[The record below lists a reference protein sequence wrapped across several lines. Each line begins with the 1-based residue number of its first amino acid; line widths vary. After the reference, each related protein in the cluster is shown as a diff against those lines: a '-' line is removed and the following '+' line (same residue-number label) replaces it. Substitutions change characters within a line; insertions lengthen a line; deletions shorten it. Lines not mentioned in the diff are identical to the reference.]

1 MNTSFRIVRLVMAA
15 GLLTAASVTHAWDFP
30 SIRSNAQTL
39 YGADRA
45 ALHQIERWE
54 QLLNDQANAD
64 IQQQLDSVNR
74 FFNRHLRFASD
85 QEIWGEHDYW
95 ATPVESLIRGAADC
109 EDFTIAK
116 YFSLI
121 RLGIPAEQLR
131 LTYVKSLELGQAHM
145 VLAYYTTPDS
155 EPLILDNLTDWIRPA
170 NRRKDL
176 LPVYSFN
183 AAGLWLSGGR
193 AASSTRAAHPLPRWT
208 DVMNKMRAE
217 GFTSPGHH
225 EHED

>member
-1 MNTSFRIVRLVMAA
+1 MRASSRIARLLLAA
-15 GLLTAASVTHAWDFP
+15 GLLSAACATYAWDFV
-30 SIRSNAQTL
+30 SIRANAQTL
-39 YGADRA
+39 YNADQA
-45 ALHQIERWE
+45 AMQRLQRWE
-54 QLLNDQANAD
+54 QLLGDQANAD
-64 IQQQLDSVNR
+64 VQQQLDSINR
-74 FFNRHLRFASD
+74 FFNRHLQFATD

-95 ATPVESLIRGAADC
+95 ATPVESLVKGAADC

-116 YFSLI
+116 YFSLV

-145 VLAYYTTPDS
+145 VLAYYLTPDS
-155 EPLILDNLTDWIRPA
+155 EPLILDNLTDWIKPA

-183 AAGLWLSGGR
+183 AAGLWLPGGR
-193 AASSTRAAHPLPRWT
+193 ATNSTRAAHPLPRWT
-208 DVMNKMRAE
+208 DVMEKMRAE
-217 GFTSPGHH
+217 GFTRLGHH